1 MVFKYTVKHNGKVY
15 APGTDVPVGE
25 QPQPK
30 VEKREEPK
38 IEVKEEV
45 KPKTAPKPKARP
57 KKK

>member
-30 VEKREEPK
+30 VEKKEEPK
-38 IEVKEEV
+38 VEVKE
-45 KPKTAPKPKARP
+45 KTAPKPKARP